1 MMSTLHCHRTVLLS
15 MFTRQ
20 ADPQPDRIFAV
31 NSDGSGEHQ
40 LIADGCPIG
49 DRCGDAIEGHPW
61 SPHGHQ
67 IAFIRA
73 VWVGAETVPSNVG
86 LVAHECRGVRT
97 GASAGDDRK
106 TQANGYR
113 DGAERSDSHASWT
126 PIHGHRFP
134 QSRLPM
140 IGCGKGAERQI
151 GSGRRMSASTQRA
164 LVARAC
170 TSTVE
175 PVIAH
180 VQYRRGLPATEG
192 CYSAW
197 TALEQRRRD
206 AGGGTGKF
214 VEISN
219 VDWAGLVGASAPAE
233 PRRSQPAAA
242 SRACKALTK
251 GPSIVFAAPL
261 NSA

>member
-1 MMSTLHCHRTVLLS
+1 
-15 MFTRQ
+15 
-20 ADPQPDRIFAV
+20 
-31 NSDGSGEHQ
+31 
-40 LIADGCPIG
+40 
-49 DRCGDAIEGHPW
+49 
-61 SPHGHQ
+61 
-67 IAFIRA
+67 
-73 VWVGAETVPSNVG
+73 
-86 LVAHECRGVRT
+86 
-97 GASAGDDRK
+97 
-106 TQANGYR
+106 
-113 DGAERSDSHASWT
+113 
-126 PIHGHRFP
+126 
-134 QSRLPM
+134 
-140 IGCGKGAERQI
+140 
-151 GSGRRMSASTQRA
+151 MSASTQTA

-214 VEISN
+214 VN